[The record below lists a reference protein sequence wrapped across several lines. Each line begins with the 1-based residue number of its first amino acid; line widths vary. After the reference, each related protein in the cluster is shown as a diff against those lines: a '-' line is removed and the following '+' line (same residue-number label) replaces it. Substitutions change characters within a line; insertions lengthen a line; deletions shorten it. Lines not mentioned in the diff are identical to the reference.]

1 MNRTE
6 IHSLLCFTTGF
17 WPFILCIICPTFI
30 YDMHITETLRAFAH
44 YTKAIQTMHKYMLK
58 DHMPQQTFW
67 LKLPGKLLHGYYW
80 LVCVLLLMYLFM
92 KGIILIKLR
101 AHLGSPPWQQSQD
114 KLQRWN

>member
-1 MNRTE
+1 MT
-6 IHSLLCFTTGF
+6 
-17 WPFILCIICPTFI
+17 
-30 YDMHITETLRAFAH
+30 HITETLLALAR
-44 YTKAIQTMHKYMLK
+44 YTKAIQTMHKYILK
-58 DHMPQQTFW
+58 DHMQQQTFW

-92 KGIILIKLR
+92 KGIILIKLI